1 VLVDVKNSEIVET
14 DVDLD
19 KLARKLDVL
28 HPWERTTP

>member
-1 VLVDVKNSEIVET
+1 VLIDVKNSEIVEI

-28 HPWERTTP
+28 HPSERTTP